1 MNILQHPSTRTW
13 AFVLTLLLLT
23 GCGGRKDRA
32 EAEAADEAAQTEA
45 LLATDPD
52 QAVNGA
58 AAEDDA
64 GMETAAEQAA
74 PPETPTTREQVASPG
89 SNEAYV
95 LNELNF
101 EIKKLGADL
110 KHLASELRDL
120 QGKSTMWANPLT
132 IYSKEIIL
140 SNGSTIFGK
149 IVYQDEKILKVETLI
164 GYLIV
169 ERSSVV
175 RIVENIPSDPLSEAV
190 PLESASDGS
199 GGAPTPA
206 NRVVQ
211 PSFPSG
217 QVSRPTAGS
226 SRSRFGPNVVLVG
239 TIKESKDRSGNL
251 RLTGS
256 LKNIG
261 GRRADFVKVSFVF
274 RRDWSGNTKT
284 LTSFAQG
291 SFHSFE
297 SGITSEAS
305 LLPGA
310 SGVVELYVPQSFGTF
325 IGYSYTIEWEDY

>member
-1 MNILQHPSTRTW
+1 MKILQHHSIRTW
-13 AFVLTLLLLT
+13 AIVLTLLFIAS
-23 GCGGRKDRA
+23 CGGRKDKA

-45 LLATDPD
+45 LLASDPD
-52 QAVNGA
+52 QAASGETAEVGA
-58 AAEDDA
+58 GE
-64 GMETAAEQAA
+64 ETAAEQAA
-74 PPETPTTREQVASPG
+74 PPGTPATREPVASPG

-101 EIKKLGADL
+101 EVKKLGAEL

-140 SNGSTIFGK
+140 NNGSTVFGK

-164 GYLIV
+164 GYLII
-169 ERSSVV
+169 ERSTVV
-175 RIVENIPSDPLSEAV
+175 RIVENIPSEPLSEAS
-190 PLESASDGS
+190 PLASAGDGS
-199 GGAPTPA
+199 GGVPAPA
-206 NRVVQ
+206 NRVVE

-226 SRSRFGPNVVLVG
+226 SRSSFGPNVVLVG
-239 TIKESKDRSGNL
+239 TIKESKDKSGNL
-251 RLTGS
+251 KLSGS

-310 SGVVELYVPQSFGTF
+310 TGIVELYVPQSFGTF
-325 IGYSYTIEWEDY
+325 IGYSYTIDWEDY